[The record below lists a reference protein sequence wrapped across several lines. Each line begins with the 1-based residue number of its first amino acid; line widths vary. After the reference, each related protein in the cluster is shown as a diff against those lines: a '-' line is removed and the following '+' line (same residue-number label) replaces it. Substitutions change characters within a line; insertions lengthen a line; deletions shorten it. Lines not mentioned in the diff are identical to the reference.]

1 MPNRSHYA
9 LVGKELKKRLNG
21 KAFTT
26 VPRLEITE
34 ILRTVSGESTTR
46 IKSSVAWELSQVLL
60 EKEALRCYP
69 SLEETDSYDNVRIFR
84 AGSVI
89 GNLVDLIA
97 HPDPESDKEVGE
109 MLAKIKGKWHWSTPA
124 PGTDEPA
131 AKP

>member
-9 LVGKELKKRLNG
+9 LVGKELRRRLNG

-26 VPRLEITE
+26 VPRREITD
-34 ILRTVSGESTTR
+34 ILREVSEEPTTR
-46 IKSSVAWELSQVLL
+46 IKSNVAWELSQVLL

-69 SLEETDSYDNVRIFR
+69 SLEETDSQDNVRIFR
-84 AGSVI
+84 AGSVF

-97 HPDPESDKEVGE
+97 HPDPDADKEVGE

-124 PGTDEPA
+124 PGVDEPA
-131 AKP
+131 GQP